1 MPERCCDEYGCTRK
15 QPVLVRPG
23 GFDPNRWYAIT
34 RHRRHEREGKPDLIE
49 AQQKHVLDADT
60 CAALSRMR
68 DAYEAGSDAAKLR
81 EQIAAALHD
90 STEACARCKV
100 CDRQIDAVMAV
111 LADAGLIGREPPDGE

>member
-1 MPERCCDEYGCTRK
+1 MHDRCCDEYGCTRK
-15 QPVLVRPG
+15 QPILVRPG
-23 GFDPNRWYAIT
+23 GFDPHRWYAIT
-34 RHRRHEREGKPDLIE
+34 RHRRHERGGLIE

-81 EQIAAALHD
+81 EQIETALYD
-90 STEACARCKV
+90 RNTCASCKV

-111 LADAGLIGREPPDGE
+111 LADAGLIGREAHDG